1 MANSEEEELLGKK
14 TGVVIIMVIV
24 AIETGLNCRYKE
36 YTFKNK
42 LPKLNYEKAEK

>member
-1 MANSEEEELLGKK
+1 
-14 TGVVIIMVIV
+14 MVIV
-24 AIETGLNCRYKE
+24 AIETSLNCRYKE

>member
-1 MANSEEEELLGKK
+1 
-14 TGVVIIMVIV
+14 MVIV